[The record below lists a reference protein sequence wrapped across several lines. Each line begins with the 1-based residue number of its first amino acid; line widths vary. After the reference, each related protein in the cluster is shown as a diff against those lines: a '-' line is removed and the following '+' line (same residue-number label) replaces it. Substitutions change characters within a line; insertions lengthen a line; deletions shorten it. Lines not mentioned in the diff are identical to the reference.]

1 MSRRRLGGLRA
12 AGCAMAA
19 ALALLAAPACSEL
32 EQALRDLG
40 SDAEDAAADGPRDE
54 QGVDADVEGD
64 GPDDAD
70 DDGGDGPGPDAVA
83 DALGDAVED
92 APRDVRGD
100 GGDDG
105 GEDATDAGL
114 PDLVDLDAAFGDLD
128 AGALDGAGTWSDPIR
143 IRSLPYSDTRDT
155 RDGRRVVDSYGCA
168 AATDESGPELVY
180 RIDAPAS
187 GLVRARLEGVEGG
200 ADPDVHLLVGTDA
213 DEGCLA
219 RGHNELAYFVSPE
232 EGAPGS
238 LYVAVDTWVNGA
250 GTELPG
256 AYTLVVERVPLP
268 GGDCAMRSESIALF
282 NRDEPLALPAFGPV
296 VMEAHLVTVADD
308 FDGGWPSSARDGLAA
323 HYALS
328 EAATGFEVT
337 RGEPWAPEG
346 EGGSEWGQ
354 GATGAYLPVLDEAWY
369 VNMYWRT
376 RPARGTRMLVFNPAN
391 GRAVVASAGW
401 ETGPGDP
408 TRIGGAVEEVHL
420 YLGTRHLSQL
430 VMGFTVDQDL
440 DLGPIDCD

>member
-1 MSRRRLGGLRA
+1 MGARRQGGLR
-12 AGCAMAA
+12 GVGGAMAA
-19 ALALLAAPACSEL
+19 ALALLGAPACSEL

-40 SDAEDAAADGPRDE
+40 GDSDDAGADGFRDDPDGFDPDAARDAASDRGESDGDAAAD
-54 QGVDADVEGD
+54 DA
-64 GPDDAD
+64 
-70 DDGGDGPGPDAVA
+70 PGDAVA
-83 DALGDAVED
+83 DAPRDLQSDGDAPVDGDAAED
-92 APRDVRGD
+92 AS
-100 GGDDG
+100 
-105 GEDATDAGL
+105 DAGL
-114 PDLVDLDAAFGDLD
+114 PDLVDLDAGFGDLD
-128 AGALDGAGTWSDPIR
+128 AGGEGAGTWSDPIR
-143 IRSLPYSDTRDT
+143 IRSLPYSDSRDT
-155 RDGRRVVDSYGCA
+155 RDGRRVVDRYGCA

-180 RIDAPAS
+180 RIDVPAS

-200 ADPDVHLLVGTDA
+200 ADPDVHLLLGTDA
-213 DEGCLA
+213 ADGCLA
-219 RGHNELAYFVSPE
+219 RGHNELSYFVAPG

-268 GGDCAMRSESIALF
+268 VGDCAMRSESISLV

-346 EGGSEWGQ
+346 EG
-354 GATGAYLPVLDEAWY
+354 DEAWY

-401 ETGPGDP
+401 ETGPSDP
-408 TRIGGAVEEVHL
+408 TRIGGVVEEVHL

-430 VMGFTVDQDL
+430 VMGFTVDQEL